1 MPLNDTQ
8 LRNFKPK
15 EKLYKRADGH
25 GLYILVN
32 PNGSK
37 HWYRKYS
44 FQGKETRASYGRY
57 PQISLADARKMRD
70 ADIAL
75 LARDIN
81 PNAVRQDKKEAQ
93 NIDNSFEVIARR
105 WHSTQ
110 KKWSANHAA
119 RVLKRMVFT
128 IKNCHM

>member
-8 LRNFKPK
+8 IRNYKPN
-15 EKLYKRADGH
+15 EKLYKRADGL
-25 GLYILVN
+25 GLYIQVN

-57 PQISLADARKMRD
+57 PQVSLADARKMRD

-75 LARDIN
+75 LAKGIN
-81 PNAVRQDKKEAQ
+81 PNTERQSKKR
-93 NIDNSFEVIARR
+93 SPKYR
-105 WHSTQ
+105 
-110 KKWSANHAA
+110 
-119 RVLKRMVFT
+119 
-128 IKNCHM
+128 